1 MNFMK
6 KAVIYSS
13 ISALLFLATS
23 SISQAENL
31 NEIFSLARKADPE
44 WAAKKQKYL
53 ADREKL
59 EQAYGGLLPSA
70 EASGSWA
77 KQYYDG
83 GTLGADRDAAT
94 QCIIDNNIPFDVSG
108 IIDFIDLCDRELFG
122 YQSIDQDYDVT
133 TYSLSATQPL
143 FRMDRW
149 HRYKR
154 ARILDNAAKAELA
167 NNQQELMIRSAEAY
181 FGALRDQEEHRL
193 AQSEEKTLRTQLTE
207 IKNRYKLGLMRDTD
221 VFEVRAQHD
230 IANAAVI
237 VAKSHFDSAM

>member
-70 EASGSWA
+70 EASGSIW
-77 KQYYDG
+77 Q
-83 GTLGADRDAAT
+83 LG
-94 QCIIDNNIPFDVSG
+94 
-108 IIDFIDLCDRELFG
+108 
-122 YQSIDQDYDVT
+122 
-133 TYSLSATQPL
+133 
-143 FRMDRW
+143 
-149 HRYKR
+149 
-154 ARILDNAAKAELA
+154 
-167 NNQQELMIRSAEAY
+167 
-181 FGALRDQEEHRL
+181 
-193 AQSEEKTLRTQLTE
+193 KTVL
-207 IKNRYKLGLMRDTD
+207 
-221 VFEVRAQHD
+221 
-230 IANAAVI
+230 
-237 VAKSHFDSAM
+237 